1 MEALTRKIGSAA
13 KTAIEESGTNM
24 LHLTLGFL
32 EWYESE
38 DSRQPRLAPLLTVP
52 VALERGRAKAKA
64 FECTIEF
71 SGEDLATNLSLVEK
85 MRRDFGIEIPTIE
98 EDDSPAQYFQRF
110 ETILAQKT
118 GWKIRRH
125 ITLSLL
131 SFGKLLMYRD
141 LDKKVWPGVTKHE
154 LVKELFEGRK
164 SETISH
170 AEEYSID
177 APELTHDLPPLIVD
191 ADSSQHSALIDAMR
205 GRNLVIEGPPGT
217 GKSQTITNLI
227 ASAVGSGKT
236 VLFVSEK
243 LAALEVVR
251 RRLDEAGLGLFCL
264 EFHSHKTRKDAL
276 LNDLALRLKAQGS
289 FRDPRDLDK
298 QLSLADAKKRLL
310 TNHAALINKQVQPS
324 QSTVFEILWARDR
337 AYQEL
342 PFDAGMVET
351 ISLPA
356 VLQFAPM
363 HVAQAEQFLSIYSQ
377 HLEGVF
383 RVCDSLDNHPWA
395 WVNRPLHFEEQE
407 RLCDLL
413 VLFDGNV
420 QKAQLIHRELT
431 EKTGISPELTISGLV
446 AIATLLAAMPEVA
459 EPLDHNLLKSCRDR
473 AVRAM
478 LVAFCKDIDDA
489 CSTRESVS
497 KATTTSNP
505 RLLLQHGVNR
515 LEGATAQLR
524 AYGSHCSPKRKVLT
538 EHEDD
543 GLDVHRLDMSTS
555 ARREHLLAGVCV
567 VSGGMRHG
575 VLRNWRLRLD

>member
-1 MEALTRKIGSAA
+1 MDEQTTKPDQDSTPAATLSPEFLTGGTDAGLEKLRARLLDLTNRNRLLNFRHSTASTLRVVDADIDTVFTRLLDGQRLPLRPVPEPRTRFETGDDASEALPLSKPTAADYAASLGWPTSYDLAESANNEPIVHLPVLHYVDGLEALTRKIGSAA

-98 EDDSPAQYFQRF
+98 EDDSPALYFRRF
-110 ETILAQKT
+110 EPILAQKT
-118 GWKIRRH
+118 SWKIRRN

-141 LDKKVWPGVTKHE
+141 LDKKVWPGITKHE

-164 SETISH
+164 SETIRH

-276 LNDLALRLKAQGS
+276 LNDLTLRLKAQGS

-298 QLSLADAKKRLL
+298 QLSLAEAKKRLL

-324 QSTVFEILWARDR
+324 QST
-337 AYQEL
+337 
-342 PFDAGMVET
+342 
-351 ISLPA
+351 
-356 VLQFAPM
+356 
-363 HVAQAEQFLSIYSQ
+363 
-377 HLEGVF
+377 
-383 RVCDSLDNHPWA
+383 
-395 WVNRPLHFEEQE
+395 
-407 RLCDLL
+407 
-413 VLFDGNV
+413 
-420 QKAQLIHRELT
+420 K
-431 EKTGISPELTISGLV
+431 
-446 AIATLLAAMPEVA
+446 
-459 EPLDHNLLKSCRDR
+459 LK
-473 AVRAM
+473 
-478 LVAFCKDIDDA
+478 
-489 CSTRESVS
+489 
-497 KATTTSNP
+497 
-505 RLLLQHGVNR
+505 
-515 LEGATAQLR
+515 
-524 AYGSHCSPKRKVLT
+524 
-538 EHEDD
+538 
-543 GLDVHRLDMSTS
+543 VH
-555 ARREHLLAGVCV
+555 
-567 VSGGMRHG
+567 
-575 VLRNWRLRLD
+575 